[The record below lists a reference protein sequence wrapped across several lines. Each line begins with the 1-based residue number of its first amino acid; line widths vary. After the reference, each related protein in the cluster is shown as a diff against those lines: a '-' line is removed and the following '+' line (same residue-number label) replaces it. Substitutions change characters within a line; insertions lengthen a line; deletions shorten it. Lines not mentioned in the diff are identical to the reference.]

1 MLEEKRLRL
10 MIRLA
15 RYEQQDG
22 KDDLKISKY
31 YRRDY
36 VAFALL
42 KNFFLITVAYA
53 LVLGMI
59 IMYHLDFLLDHMSEL
74 NMNPLVAAVAL
85 GYLFLLGIYSVIVF
99 TMASLR
105 YARAQKSVK
114 TYYGKLEMLNRMY
127 KPKKKAEQG
136 TVGRKI

>member
-42 KNFFLITVAYA
+42 KNFFLITVTYA

-59 IMYHLDFLLDHMSEL
+59 IMYHLDFLLDHIH
-74 NMNPLVAAVAL
+74 PLDDQMHLMILQYV
-85 GYLFLLGIYSVIVF
+85 LL
-99 TMASLR
+99 TH
-105 YARAQKSVK
+105 
-114 TYYGKLEMLNRMY
+114 LEESIPS
-127 KPKKKAEQG
+127 K
-136 TVGRKI
+136 